1 MSGQY
6 IGDRVTTP
14 DIVKK
19 TEDVTN
25 NEIVNSDLFADQDP
39 VDASLVHETPMGG
52 TIAAVGPI
60 EEPLAE
66 EIPLFETPNQEI
78 PMGGT
83 VSAVGP
89 MKDPITNDFREVEA
103 ADQVLPE
110 AETVAEVAPLD
121 EAMASE
127 GSVIGA
133 LPNKAPV
140 IAAVVDK
147 TEELEPV
154 PYKSPEVPH
163 PVIHDTPVGASP
175 GLTAALLTP
184 QESEH
189 FRTRWNEI
197 QGKFV
202 DEPRS
207 AVQQADTLVSEVI
220 GQITQMF
227 AKEHSLLEGQW
238 NQGNDVS
245 TEDLRKALQ
254 HYRSFFNRLVV

>member
-6 IGDRVTTP
+6 FGERVTTP
-14 DIVKK
+14 EIVKN
-19 TEDVTN
+19 TEDVADN
-25 NEIVNSDLFADQDP
+25 RNVDSDLFADQDP
-39 VDASLVHETPMGG
+39 VDAALLNETPMGG
-52 TIAAVGPI
+52 TVAAVGPFD
-60 EEPLAE
+60 EPLAE
-66 EIPLFETPNQEI
+66 EIPLLQTPNQEI

-83 VSAVGP
+83 VAAVGP
-89 MKDPITNDFREVEA
+89 LEEPITNDFRVVEP
-103 ADQVLPE
+103 ADQVYPE
-110 AETVAEVAPLD
+110 AETATGLTPLD
-121 EAMASE
+121 EAIASE
-127 GSVIGA
+127 IPIIGDV
-133 LPNKAPV
+133 PYKFPVNAP
-140 IAAVVDK
+140 VVDK
-147 TEELEPV
+147 TEEVDPV
-154 PYKSPEVPH
+154 PFKSSEVTQ

-189 FRTRWNEI
+189 FRMSWNEI

-227 AKEHSLLEGQW
+227 AKEHNLLEGQW

-254 HYRSFFNRLVV
+254 RYRSFFNRLVV